1 MQFNIESSM
10 KLVDFDPNKVCLNYI
25 ASDVGF
31 QIWQQINMSPD
42 FYLET
47 SFHKNCNFQQYS
59 LVSNLI
65 ALVPD
70 KHLCW
75 APIFIVWPART
86 PEPLTLGPFMMNYTI
101 LVAISLLFIII
112 CLVLGFF
119 LNYTNLYPIFITP
132 RVGVMNF
139 TINDPTLLEML
150 YTE

>member
-1 MQFNIESSM
+1 MSQLHS
-10 KLVDFDPNKVCLNYI
+10 KWCWVPNLTTDKHVTRLSY
-25 ASDVGF
+25 F
-31 QIWQQINMSPD
+31 IWRLLSI
-42 FYLET
+42 
-47 SFHKNCNFQQYS
+47 KNCNFQQYS

-70 KHLCW
+70 KHSCW

-112 CLVLGFF
+112 CLVFGFF

-139 TINDPTLLEML
+139 TINDPTYLEML